1 LVNNRLVFSGALVL
15 KNNNNFNIF
24 TRNHILILLSFV
36 LTGCDSK
43 EPAAQQQPQYDI
55 GYTTIVPQNIELK
68 DEMPGRTVASYQSEV
83 RPQVGGIILELLF
96 SEGSLIKKGQ
106 PLYQIDPAPFKLNL
120 KSAESELRKTKANLT
135 TARNKANRYARLVKE
150 QAVSRQDYDDAT
162 SVYQQAQSD
171 VTSAEAAVANS
182 KIDLNYTR
190 VTSPIAG
197 RVGRSTVT
205 AGALVTA
212 NQTDPLVTVQ
222 TYDPMYVDLTASSG
236 ELLQFRRDLA
246 SGAYSRNEGELSDI
260 TLVLED
266 GTLYDKKGKILFS
279 DINIDQTT
287 GSFVLRISF
296 PNPDR
301 ILLPGMFIRASLP
314 RGIVHDALLVPAKA
328 LMRTPKGEAQLYVIG
343 AKDIVELRTVTTE
356 TLIKNQWL
364 ITKGLQAGDKVIVK
378 GIQFVRPKSPVTKSH
393 EINGT
398 SAEK

>member
-1 LVNNRLVFSGALVL
+1 ML

>member
-1 LVNNRLVFSGALVL
+1 MFFSGALVFK
-15 KNNNNFNIF
+15 KNNKFNVF
-24 TRNHILILLSFV
+24 SRNYVLILLS
-36 LTGCDSK
+36 LALIGCDSK

-83 RPQVGGIILELLF
+83 RPQVGGIILKQLF

-120 KSAESELRKTKANLT
+120 KSAESDLRKTKANLT

-222 TYDPMYVDLTASSG
+222 TYDPMFVDLTASSG

-260 TLVLED
+260 TLALED
-266 GTLYDKKGKILFS
+266 GSLYDRKGEILFS
-279 DINIDQTT
+279 DININQTT
-287 GSFVLRISF
+287 GSFVLRLSF

-328 LMRTPKGEAQLYVIG
+328 LTRTPKGAAQLHIISD
-343 AKDIVELRTVTTE
+343 KDIVELRTVTTE
-356 TLIKNQWL
+356 TLINNQWL
-364 ITKGLQAGDKVIVK
+364 ITKGLQAGEKVIVE

-393 EINGT
+393 EIT
-398 SAEK
+398 DTPPEK

>member
-1 LVNNRLVFSGALVL
+1 MLK
-15 KNNNNFNIF
+15 KNNKFNVF
-24 TRNHILILLSFV
+24 TRSHILILLSLA

-43 EPAAQQQPQYDI
+43 EPVAQQQPQYDI
-55 GYTTIVPQNIELK
+55 GYTTIEPQNIELK

-83 RPQVGGIILELLF
+83 RPQIGGIIVEQLF

-120 KSAESELRKTKANLT
+120 KSAESDLRKTKANLT

-222 TYDPMYVDLTASSG
+222 TYDPMFVDLTASSG

-260 TLVLED
+260 TLALED
-266 GTLYDKKGKILFS
+266 GSLYDRKGKILFS
-279 DINIDQTT
+279 DININQTT
-287 GSFVLRISF
+287 GSFVLRLSF

-328 LMRTPKGEAQLYVIG
+328 LTRTPKGAAQLHVIG
-343 AKDIVELRTVTTE
+343 DKGIVELRNVTTG
-356 TLIKNQWL
+356 TLINNQWL
-364 ITKGLQAGDKVIVK
+364 ITKGLQAGEKVIVE

-393 EINGT
+393 EIT
-398 SAEK
+398 DTPPEE

>member
-1 LVNNRLVFSGALVL
+1 VL

>member
-1 LVNNRLVFSGALVL
+1 MLK
-15 KNNNNFNIF
+15 KNNKFNVF
-24 TRNHILILLSFV
+24 TRSHILILLSLA

-43 EPAAQQQPQYDI
+43 EPVAQQQPQYDI
-55 GYTTIVPQNIELK
+55 GYTTIEPQNIELK

-83 RPQVGGIILELLF
+83 RPQVGGIIVEQLF

-120 KSAESELRKTKANLT
+120 KSAESDLRKTKANLT

-222 TYDPMYVDLTASSG
+222 TYDPMFVDLTASSG

-260 TLVLED
+260 TLALED
-266 GTLYDKKGKILFS
+266 GSLYDRKGKILFS
-279 DINIDQTT
+279 DININQTT
-287 GSFVLRISF
+287 GSFVLRLSF

-328 LMRTPKGEAQLYVIG
+328 LTRTPKGAAQLHVIG
-343 AKDIVELRTVTTE
+343 DKDIVELRNVTTE
-356 TLIKNQWL
+356 TLINNQWL
-364 ITKGLQAGDKVIVK
+364 ITKGLQAGEKVIVE

-393 EINGT
+393 EIT
-398 SAEK
+398 DTPPKE

>member
-1 LVNNRLVFSGALVL
+1 
-15 KNNNNFNIF
+15 
-24 TRNHILILLSFV
+24 
-36 LTGCDSK
+36 
-43 EPAAQQQPQYDI
+43 
-55 GYTTIVPQNIELK
+55 
-68 DEMPGRTVASYQSEV
+68 
-83 RPQVGGIILELLF
+83 
-96 SEGSLIKKGQ
+96 
-106 PLYQIDPAPFKLNL
+106 LNL
-120 KSAESELRKTKANLT
+120 KSAESDLRKTKANLT

-182 KIDLNYTR
+182 KIDVNYTR

-246 SGAYSRNEGELSDI
+246 NGVYSRNEGELSDI
-260 TLVLED
+260 TLSLED
-266 GTLYDKKGKILFS
+266 GSLYDKKGKILFS
-279 DINIDQTT
+279 DININQTT
-287 GSFVLRISF
+287 GSFVLRLSF

-328 LMRTPKGEAQLYVIG
+328 LTRTPKGAAQLHVIG
-343 AKDIVELRTVTTE
+343 DKDIIELRTVTTE
-356 TLIKNQWL
+356 TLINNQWL
-364 ITKGLQAGDKVIVK
+364 ITKGIQAGDKVIVE

-393 EINGT
+393 EMT
-398 SAEK
+398 DTPPEK